1 MTPEQKASSVSR
13 VAALTGLR
21 GLAAASVVVF
31 HVWQYGAANGGRFT
45 AGPFGRVFT
54 NLDIGVTFFFVLSG
68 LLLYRPYARAFLAGR
83 EWPRLRNFAVARF
96 LRIVPV
102 YWAAVLVVAALADR
116 WLFHH
121 PGRLLANLFFA
132 EFAIPSFHTNNLGVD
147 NGSIVIVPSWSLV
160 VEAGF
165 YVMLPL
171 AVVVALRLAGRR
183 NRPLAAALVAPALL
197 FAVGVIATVIEHSV
211 SAGTL
216 GDWNASFPV
225 HSAQFAFGMAAAA
238 VWARWER
245 QRPEFPGLSAPIA
258 AAVALAIIALAFK
271 LHSRGWLTD
280 ADKGSLVAAPFAL
293 LLLLVVLSPSGG
305 RVHTALGA
313 RVFVLMGLASYSIFL
328 VHDPIIRVLRT
339 RYPAEA
345 TPLGLL
351 TMLFLVGGATALV
364 TAISY
369 RLLEKPCL
377 ALKQRLTAAA
387 PAVTPIAFTSAVESM
402 LVRLD
407 RERAREFEVVADPRI
422 RVDLQRLRP
431 ILMPLL
437 RNALSYG
444 APPFIVCGETN
455 RGGLRVDVADG
466 GRGVDEAFVP
476 RLFQPSTRSEAS
488 SAIPGAGMGLA
499 QARSTARRLGGDITY
514 APAPRGAHFAITLP
528 LPSISARPMP
538 PPTSSPPPKTG
549 MSAAKTKGFLRLSIE
564 PS

>member
-1 MTPEQKASSVSR
+1 MSR

-45 AGPFGRVFT
+45 AGPFGPVFA

-68 LLLYRPYARAFLAGR
+68 LLLYRPYARALLAGR

-121 PGRLLANLFFA
+121 PVRLLANLFFA
-132 EFAIPSFHTNNLGVD
+132 EFAIPNFHTSNLGVD

-183 NRPLAAALVAPALL
+183 DRPLAAALMAPALL

-211 SAGTL
+211 PAGAL

-225 HSAQFAFGMAAAA
+225 HSAQFACGMAAAA

-245 QRPEFPGLSAPIA
+245 KRPPFPRLAAPVA
-258 AAVALAIIALAFK
+258 AVVALAIIALAFK
-271 LHSRGWLTD
+271 LHNQGWLTD

-293 LLLLVVLSPSGG
+293 LLLLVVLSPRGG
-305 RVHTALGA
+305 WVHTALGA

-328 VHDPIIRVLRT
+328 VHDPIIRALRA

-351 TMLFLVGGATALV
+351 TMLFLVGFATALV

-387 PAVTPIAFTSAVESM
+387 PAAAPIAFTSAVESM

-407 RERAREFEVVADPRI
+407 RQRAREFEVIADPHI

-444 APPFIVCGETN
+444 APPFIVSGETN

-466 GRGVDEAFVP
+466 GRGVDQAFVP
-476 RLFQPSTRSEAS
+476 RLFEPCTRSEVS
-488 SAIPGAGMGLA
+488 SVVPGAGMGLA
-499 QARSTARRLGGDITY
+499 QARSTARRLGGDIVY

-528 LPSISARPMP
+528 LPLASAPPEP
-538 PPTSSPPPKTG
+538 PPTSSPPPKIG
-549 MSAAKTKGFLRLSIE
+549 MSAAKTKGVLRLSVE